1 MEKPKNW
8 DSVKANTGDYE
19 SLKLGGHEVII
30 KDAYEYT
37 GMTGNTSLKIEVDI
51 NGNDDQKGFYQ
62 KQYDNNTNSNK
73 KWPSAS
79 CKYISL
85 KDDDTCI
92 ALYKGFTTIIENS
105 NPGYKWNFDEKT
117 LIGKKLCG
125 VYGLEEFE
133 DNEGN
138 VKTAVKLVQLRSLDK
153 LDKIKIPKVKLLDG
167 TYMDYE
173 EYIKIK
179 HDNSLNSAKEIFG
192 DSLTEVNDSDV
203 PFEL

>member
-8 DSVKANTGDYE
+8 DNVQANTGDYE
-19 SLKLGGHEVII
+19 NLKLGAHEVII

-51 NGNDDQKGFYQ
+51 AGNDEQKGFYQ
-62 KQYDNNTNSNK
+62 KQFDNNTNSDK

-85 KDDDTCI
+85 KEDDTCL

-125 VYGLEEFE
+125 VYGLEEYQDSE
-133 DNEGN
+133 DKT
-138 VKTAVKLVQLRSLDK
+138 KTATKLVQFRSLDK
-153 LDKIKIPKVKLLDG
+153 LKDIKIPKVKLLDG
-167 TYMDYE
+167 TTIDYE
-173 EYIKIK
+173 EYKNRNNDLAQK
-179 HDNSLNSAKEIFG
+179 AVDLFG
-192 DSLTEVNDSDV
+192 SDV
-203 PFEL
+203 VEIGEENLPF

>member
-51 NGNDDQKGFYQ
+51 NGNDEQKGFYQ
-62 KQYDNNTNSNK
+62 KQYDNNRNSDK

-153 LDKIKIPKVKLLDG
+153 LDKIKIPKVKLLDN
-167 TYMDYE
+167 TYVDYD
-173 EYIKIK
+173 EYIANKNTKTNSNATDLFKEFDDVVEI
-179 HDNSLNSAKEIFG
+179 DNNLL
-192 DSLTEVNDSDV
+192 D
-203 PFEL
+203 